1 MIDNGLVVTTRSK
14 RSAAITSFTVPT
26 ASAIQVAAASNKRV
40 RIRFRTDGSNLVT
53 LSQFNPLSGTQNI
66 RIAPTYSDFVLDIRH
81 DGDIVQGPWF
91 AQATTAP
98 VNMGVIET
106 MEQ

>member
-1 MIDNGLVVTTRSK
+1 MTDNGLVATKRSK
-14 RSAAITSFTVPT
+14 RNASINAFNVPT
-26 ASAIQVAAASNKRV
+26 AAPIQIASASNNRV

-53 LSQFNPLSGTQNI
+53 LSQFNPLSNNSNI
-66 RIAPTYSDFVLDIRH
+66 RLASTYSDMVLDVAR

-91 AQATTAP
+91 AQATGAA
-98 VNMGVIET
+98 VNMAVIET